1 MGDNALAR
9 IRNKLEKAELDH
21 LRQHSADLAARLE
34 IMEERAIQAESQ
46 ADWYWQQ
53 HTDLIRS
60 LTDQGEE
67 IGLARDGEIGVIAKP
82 DPLALPTLEAGETY
96 VATLFDA
103 ANGKGYH
110 LILLPGDNDP
120 ANWETQTAWAHSIGG
135 ELPTRVEQSLLF
147 AQCKSLFKEEAYW
160 SNDGPESGLAWY
172 QFFDY
177 GLQFSYYRS
186 HELRAR
192 AVRRLPIQSFTHS

>member
-67 IGLARDGEIGVIAKP
+67 IGLTRDGEIGVIAKP

-110 LILLPGDNDP
+110 LILLPGDNDQ
-120 ANWETQTAWAHSIGG
+120 ANWEKQTAWAHSIGG

-160 SNDGPESGLAWY
+160 SNDGPESGWAWY
-172 QFFDY
+172 QHFYY
-177 GLQFSYYRS
+177 GYQLNYTRS
-186 HELRAR
+186 LELRAR

>member
-9 IRNKLEKAELDH
+9 IRTKLEKAELDH

-60 LTDQGEE
+60 LTEQGEE
-67 IGLARDGEIGVIAKP
+67 IGLTVTGEIGVIAKP

-120 ANWETQTAWAHSIGG
+120 ADWDTQAAWAQSIGG
-135 ELPTRVEQSLLF
+135 ELPTRVELSLLYD
-147 AQCKSLFKEEAYW
+147 QCKSLFEEVAYW
-160 SNDGPESGLAWY
+160 SNDCPESGWAWY
-172 QFFDY
+172 QDFGYGYQDGNDRDY
-177 GLQFSYYRS
+177 
-186 HELRAR
+186 ELRAR

>member
-60 LTDQGEE
+60 LTEQGEE
-67 IGLARDGEIGVIAKP
+67 IGLTRDGQVGVIAKP
-82 DPLALPTLEAGETY
+82 DPLTLPTLEAGETY

-160 SNDGPESGLAWY
+160 SNDGTESGWAWF
-172 QFFDY
+172 QIFRY
-177 GLQFSYYRS
+177 GNQDNYHKS

>member
-1 MGDNALAR
+1 MIDNALAR
-9 IRNKLEKAELDH
+9 IRTKLEKAELAH
-21 LRQHSADLAARLE
+21 LRQHSADLAERLE
-34 IMEERAIQAESQ
+34 MMEERAVHAESQ
-46 ADWYWQQ
+46 ADWYWRQ
-53 HTDLIRS
+53 HTDLICS

-67 IGLARDGEIGVIAKP
+67 IVLARDGEIGVIAKP

-110 LILLPGDNDP
+110 LILLPGDNDQ
-120 ANWETQTAWAHSIGG
+120 ANREKQTAWAHSIGG

-160 SNDGPESGLAWY
+160 SNDSSESGWAWY
-172 QFFDY
+172 QYFLHGHQDC
-177 GLQFSYYRS
+177 RPKTR
-186 HELRAR
+186 ELRAR

>member
-9 IRNKLEKAELDH
+9 IRNKLEKAELAH
-21 LRQHSADLAARLE
+21 LRQHSADLASRLE
-34 IMEERAIQAESQ
+34 MMEERAVHAESQ
-46 ADWYWQQ
+46 ADWYWRQ
-53 HTDLIRS
+53 HTDLICS

-67 IGLARDGEIGVIAKP
+67 IGMMVTGEIGVIAKP

-96 VATLFDA
+96 VTTLFDA

-120 ANWETQTAWAHSIGG
+120 ADWDTQAAWAQSIGG
-135 ELPTRVEQSLLF
+135 ELPTRVEQSLLY
-147 AQCKSLFKEEAYW
+147 AQCKSLFEEVAYW
-160 SNDGPESGLAWY
+160 SSDCSESGWAWG
-172 QFFDY
+172 QIFSY
-177 GLQFSYYRS
+177 GGQFSYRKS
-186 HELRAR
+186 AEFRAR

>member
-60 LTDQGEE
+60 LTEQGEE
-67 IGLARDGEIGVIAKP
+67 IGLTVDGQVGVISKP

-110 LILLPGDNDP
+110 LILLPGDNDD
-120 ANWETQTAWAHSIGG
+120 ANWDEQTAWAHSIGG

-147 AQCKSLFKEEAYW
+147 AQCKSLFKEKAYW
-160 SNDGPESGLAWY
+160 SNDGPESGWAWY
-172 QFFDY
+172 QGFGSGDQD
-177 GLQFSYYRS
+177 GIIRS
-186 HELRAR
+186 NELRAR